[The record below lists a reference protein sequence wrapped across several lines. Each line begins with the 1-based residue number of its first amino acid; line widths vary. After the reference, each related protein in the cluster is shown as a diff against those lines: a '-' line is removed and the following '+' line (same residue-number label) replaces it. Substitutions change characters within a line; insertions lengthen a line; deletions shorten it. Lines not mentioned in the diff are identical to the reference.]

1 MAPARRAKMRWVP
14 HHRLHLVVTV
24 SQEER
29 GLRRTRT
36 ALLGT
41 QVAVVTLLQSPSLFG
56 CQTEESV
63 DAVKEF
69 LRDVLD
75 DLPASQK

>member
-1 MAPARRAKMRWVP
+1 MRWVP

-24 SQEER
+24 TQEER
-29 GLRRTRT
+29 GLRRSKT

-41 QVAVVTLLQSPSLFG
+41 QVAVVALLHSPSLFDG
-56 CQTEESV
+56 QTEEGV
-63 DAVKEF
+63 DAVKGF
-69 LRDVLD
+69 LQDVLD